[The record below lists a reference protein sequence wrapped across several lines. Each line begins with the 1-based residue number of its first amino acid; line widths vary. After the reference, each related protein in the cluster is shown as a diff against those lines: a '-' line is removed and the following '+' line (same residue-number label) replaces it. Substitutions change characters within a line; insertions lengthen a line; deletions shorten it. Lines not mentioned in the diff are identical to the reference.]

1 MDKISLTNLVAVIG
15 GQVIAGTAEL
25 SIDVVTID
33 SRQVPSGALFVA
45 IKGERYD
52 GHDFIG
58 DAVRKGAAAVVVH
71 EERPIEAGQVTVI
84 LVEDTLTALGDIAAY
99 YRSRFKIPVIGITGS
114 NGKTTIK
121 DLLASVLEQQ
131 FAIVKTEGNYNNEIG
146 LPLTL
151 FKLSRDTQAAV
162 VEMGM
167 RGLGQIR
174 RLAQIARPTIGI
186 VSNVGLTHLELLG
199 SQENI
204 ANAKGELIE
213 SLPADGLAVLNGD
226 DPFVRMM
233 YPKTAARTIF
243 YGIDAAELDLRAVDI
258 QMTDRGSRFRVQAKD
273 LSFEVTLP
281 VPGRHNILNA
291 LAAMAAAL
299 EIGVTVEGIQ
309 KGLAQPQLTGKRLRI
324 YETRGYWIID
334 DTYNASPSSV
344 TAALDVLADMVM
356 GQRKIAVLADMLEL
370 GPDSRQIHRGLGEYA
385 RKKGI
390 DHLYAYG
397 DLGREYVEGFGERE
411 GRSGFFN
418 TKAELITM
426 LQKRIQPGDVV
437 LVKGSRGMKMEE
449 VVAALSE
456 EEANE

>member
-1 MDKISLTNLVAVIG
+1 MDKISSADLVTAIG
-15 GQVIAGTAEL
+15 GQVIAGTTDFT
-25 SIDVVTID
+25 IDAVTID
-33 SRQVPSGALFVA
+33 SRQVPPGALFVA
-45 IKGERYD
+45 IKGERFD

-58 DAVRKGAAAVVVH
+58 DAVRVGARAVVVH
-71 EERPIEAGQVTVI
+71 EERPIETDCVTVI
-84 LVEDTLTALGDIAAY
+84 RVPDTLAALGDIARF
-99 YRSRFKIPVIGITGS
+99 YRSQFKIPVVGITGS

-121 DLLASVLEQQ
+121 DLLSSVLEQQ
-131 FAIVKTEGNYNNEIG
+131 FSIVKTEGNYNNEIG

-151 FKLSRDTQAAV
+151 FKLSRDTEAAV

-174 RLAQIARPTIGI
+174 RLTQIARPTMGI
-186 VSNVGLTHLELLG
+186 VANVGLTHLELLG

-204 ANAKGELIE
+204 AAAKGELIE

-233 YPKTAARTIF
+233 YQKTAAPSVF
-243 YGIDAAELDLRAVDI
+243 YGIEGPDLDVRAVDI
-258 QMTDRGSRFRVQAKD
+258 RMVDQGSRFRVETKGT
-273 LSFEVTLP
+273 SFDITLP

-299 EIGVTVEGIQ
+299 EMGVTVEAVQ
-309 KGLAQPQLTGKRLRI
+309 KGLAKPQLTGKRLKI

-344 TAALDVLADMVM
+344 TAALDVLADTAM

-370 GPDSRQIHRGLGEYA
+370 GPNSRQIHRELGEYA
-385 RKKGI
+385 RKKGV
-390 DHLYAYG
+390 DHLYAFG
-397 DLGREYVEGFGERE
+397 DLGWEYVDGFGESGNRA
-411 GRSGFFN
+411 GFFD
-418 TKAELITM
+418 TKAELISQ
-426 LQKRIQPGDVV
+426 LQAMIQPGDVV

-449 VVAALSE
+449 VVAALTE
-456 EEANE
+456 EEAN